1 VKLAAVLV
9 WQLLHWIVPVGMCGG
24 VVMPVAVAPLWQLE
38 QLVSDAEW
46 TKAAPDQVVVLA
58 WQVEHSAV
66 VATWP
71 VPLPC
76 APEEPWLR

>member
-38 QLVSDAEW
+38 QFVSDAEW
-46 TKAAPDQVVVLA
+46 TKAAPVQVAVLA

-66 VATWP
+66 VAT
-71 VPLPC
+71 
-76 APEEPWLR
+76 